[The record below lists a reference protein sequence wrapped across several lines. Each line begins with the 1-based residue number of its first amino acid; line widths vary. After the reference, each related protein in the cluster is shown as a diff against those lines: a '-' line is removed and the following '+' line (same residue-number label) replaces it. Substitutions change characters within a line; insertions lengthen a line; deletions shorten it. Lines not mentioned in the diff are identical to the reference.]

1 MNDPTT
7 NSTERE
13 RLEDKVKLLNEA
25 VWEHRVNNEL
35 VKEWTAQFNE
45 ATEIEDD
52 EQIQVL
58 FLLSHFLYFGQ
69 RELRYLLKSLYRDLI
84 RSPTI
89 HEIRRLNDDSLDYD
103 MIETEYECRLSK
115 MRFLAIGNPSESSTY
130 LLYYFRQENA
140 LPRNLF
146 INTHEI
152 FHRDTSGNQLQTTLR
167 SPEIDQYIFI
177 DDLCGSG
184 TQARLYSED
193 IVTPLKNLSNTA
205 KVSYLVLFATSE
217 GLKAVRGL
225 NRFDTVNAVYELDS
239 TFKAFGEQSRIFIG
253 EEGPF
258 DKLKIHDT
266 CQKYGTQ
273 LFPSHPLGYKDGQ
286 LLIGFNHNTPDNTLP
301 IFWGG
306 DQSMDGPWKAV
317 FQRYEKV
324 Y

>member
-1 MNDPTT
+1 MNDPSIK
-7 NSTERE
+7 NRERE
-13 RLEDKVKLLNEA
+13 RLENKIKLLNEA
-25 VWEHRVNNEL
+25 VWEHRVNNNL
-35 VKEWTAQFNE
+35 VTEWIAQFNE
-45 ATEIEDD
+45 QNTIEYD

-69 RELRYLLKSLYRDLI
+69 SELRNLLKSLYRDLI
-84 RSPTI
+84 RTPII
-89 HEIRRLNDDSLDYD
+89 HEIRRLNNDILDYD
-103 MIETEYECRLSK
+103 MIEAEYKCRLSK
-115 MRFLAIGNPSESSTY
+115 VRFLAIGNPSESSTH

-140 LPRNLF
+140 LPKNLF

-152 FHRDTSGNQLQTTLR
+152 FRRDALGSQIQNTIRN
-167 SPEIDQYIFI
+167 PEIDQYIFI

-184 TQARLYSED
+184 TQARLYSKD
-193 IVTPLKNLSNTA
+193 IVSPLKDLSDTA
-205 KVSYLVLFATSE
+205 KVSYLVLFATTE

-225 NRFDTVNAVYELDS
+225 DRFDTVNAVYELDS
-239 TFKAFGEQSRIFIG
+239 TFKTFGEQSRIFVG

-258 DKLKIHDT
+258 NRLKIRDT
-266 CQKYGTQ
+266 CQKYGLQ
-273 LFPSHPLGYKDGQ
+273 LLPKHPLGYKDGQ
-286 LLIGFNHNTPDNTLP
+286 LLIGFSHNTPDNTLP